1 MPEKPPASE
10 NDTEQREDSDARVGK
25 FAVWETNGTLRFKE
39 PKQIRRIEEDPKSKQ
54 KFAFFDEFPT
64 GIPLDELVFE
74 KSAEELESEE
84 KTKNTKGRGGAYYSV
99 DAERGRYNAKK
110 EKLYQ
115 ELNRIAKEVR
125 EMPIAGEPHEEGYDP
140 EAKARAEAEL
150 DRLGFGGRLEKADNL
165 QEPKGADAEQH
176 QGLNEATEEE
186 PEEDGGTRSGPLNP
200 FAGTKEQPLTKGEI
214 RAEKFLLAIERQYVK
229 IKNFLLFRYKPKDE
243 AVLRRQCE
251 TLVKAGQAEFVGTM
265 RIPSEEDMRV
275 TPKKTKR
282 FKKVDHYESHTE
294 GHDEKKKDDEWYEEE
309 EETKHEKYKPSYAEY
324 RRIRH
329 IYEGHQEL
337 YFTYKAVGVYDEIGE
352 FTGKMR
358 LYKIFRG
365 PKHSNA

>member
-1 MPEKPPASE
+1 MPEIPPIGE
-10 NDTEQREDSDARVGK
+10 NDTEQREDSDTHVGK
-25 FAVWETNGTLRFKE
+25 FAVWESKGTIIFKE
-39 PKQIRRIEEDPKSKQ
+39 PKQVRRIEEDPKSKQ

-74 KSAEELESEE
+74 KSAEGLGSEE
-84 KTKNTKGRGGAYYSV
+84 KTKNAKGRGGSYYSV

-125 EMPIAGEPHEEGYDP
+125 EMPIAGEQHEEGYDP

-150 DRLGFGGRLEKADNL
+150 DRLGFGGKGEKVDKL
-165 QEPKGADAEQH
+165 REPNRADAEQSPEP
-176 QGLNEATEEE
+176 NKATTEGVG
-186 PEEDGGTRSGPLNP
+186 EDSGIKGRPLNH

-229 IKNFLLFRYKPKDE
+229 IKNSLLFRYKPKGE
-243 AVLRRQCE
+243 ALLRRQCE
-251 TLVKAGQAEFVGTM
+251 ALVKAGQAEFVGTM

-275 TPKKTKR
+275 TPKKKKR
-282 FKKVDHYESHTE
+282 FKKVDHHESHAE